1 MPLPALLFW
10 FEKYSLAGSFHF
22 QNIVA
27 VLIVWLVPLSLSLL
41 PPLSIAVNFRAGK
54 RCQTLTVMEM
64 EALYFSP
71 EQPGEQVRRAAFPA
85 LASTDPKRPAL
96 GGAASS

>member
-1 MPLPALLFW
+1 M
-10 FEKYSLAGSFHF
+10 
-22 QNIVA
+22 A

-41 PPLSIAVNFRAGK
+41 PSLSFAVNFRVGK

-64 EALYFSP
+64 EALYVSP
-71 EQPGEQVRRAAFPA
+71 EQPGEQVRQAASPA
-85 LASTDPKRPAL
+85 LASTDPKGPAL